1 MAGARAVN
9 LRPYRLRT
17 LGSRGAFLAIAL
29 LLFAAGCSGDDRSAP
44 AEPEGAVSPPAVVAE
59 EEPAAPTTAPVEDAP
74 APVPAEDAAPAR
86 RELVPER
93 RCDDCVLVDPA
104 FTAQPGATAY
114 FGVIDGA
121 AYRIEVPLLWN
132 GVLILWAHGFGGLNA
147 DGAGFNPELDFEEPE
162 FLRRLAPLGSA
173 WAASTYRANGYVPA
187 VGVDDLLKVKDRF
200 IQEVGQP
207 RVVYVA
213 GGSMGGATAQLMAQE
228 FPEEIG
234 GALALCGALSN
245 VEVVDYLASWHAVAE
260 WLIGAPP
267 PRFDS
272 EGMLEWAAPLGSI
285 DAAGDLR
292 LTPLGEQFAAV
303 IRALTGGD
311 RWAFLDGLGE
321 QWNENFRLGALFWPV
336 AVATGLVDRPGA
348 VIAHVSSLGAF
359 DTVAIVY
366 AGDPPGLVDEAALN
380 AEVIRF
386 AASAADRRNPAWGV
400 ATGQLGV
407 PLLTLKGT
415 ADLYTPI
422 SLDAAYQAR
431 VRAAGA
437 EEHLVMRAVRHA
449 GHCNFSEAEVQRTLL
464 DFIAWVERGLVPAG
478 EDLTGD
484 LTAAGVAFTDPFDP
498 GDPLVP

>member
-1 MAGARAVN
+1 M
-9 LRPYRLRT
+9 
-17 LGSRGAFLAIAL
+17 
-29 LLFAAGCSGDDRSAP
+29 
-44 AEPEGAVSPPAVVAE
+44 
-59 EEPAAPTTAPVEDAP
+59 
-74 APVPAEDAAPAR
+74 
-86 RELVPER
+86 
-93 RCDDCVLVDPA
+93 
-104 FTAQPGATAY
+104 
-114 FGVIDGA
+114 
-121 AYRIEVPLLWN
+121 
-132 GVLILWAHGFGGLNA
+132 
-147 DGAGFNPELDFEEPE
+147 
-162 FLRRLAPLGSA
+162 
-173 WAASTYRANGYVPA
+173 
-187 VGVDDLLKVKDRF
+187 
-200 IQEVGQP
+200 
-207 RVVYVA
+207 
-213 GGSMGGATAQLMAQE
+213 
-228 FPEEIG
+228 
-234 GALALCGALSN
+234 
-245 VEVVDYLASWHAVAE
+245 
-260 WLIGAPP
+260 
-267 PRFDS
+267 
-272 EGMLEWAAPLGSI
+272 
-285 DAAGDLR
+285 
-292 LTPLGEQFAAV
+292 
-303 IRALTGGD
+303 
-311 RWAFLDGLGE
+311 
-321 QWNENFRLGALFWPV
+321 
-336 AVATGLVDRPGA
+336 DRPGA